1 MTDTSDEEFFSA
13 VTQSAKMLR
22 RKKAPLKPR
31 RQSEPKFN
39 LNFSLS
45 GSSTEESDRENRPVS
60 PIRRVPKQHL
70 SPKKSPLKNQNE
82 EGNLLIQKIRFLIKQ
97 IFSRSFIEKTFI
109 IR

>member
-31 RQSEPKFN
+31 RKSEPKFN

-45 GSSTEESDRENRPVS
+45 GSSTDESDRENRPVS
-60 PIRRVPKQHL
+60 PIRTVPKQHH
-70 SPKKSPLKNQNE
+70 SPKTSPLKNQNE
-82 EGNLLIQKIRFLIKQ
+82 KGDLL
-97 IFSRSFIEKTFI
+97 T
-109 IR
+109 